1 MKKTMKRISI
11 ILIVLLFTFSLTA
24 CPLFRG
30 ELMEV
35 TVVLI
40 NSTDYELEQVI
51 FQIPQTAGS
60 YSPMYD
66 LVTSDT
72 ESLKPGEEREFTIR
86 MYENDFGNQ
95 GMAIIYIKDD
105 ETRYTY
111 GIITV
116 NGEKQNIFNI
126 TCDNEMNFILTVM
139 E

>member
-30 ELMEV
+30 DLMEV

-51 FQIPQTAGS
+51 FQIPPTRGS

-72 ESLKPGEEREFTIR
+72 ESLKPGEEREVAIR
-86 MYENDFGNQ
+86 IYESDFGNQ

-105 ETRYTY
+105 ETRYT
-111 GIITV
+111 
-116 NGEKQNIFNI
+116 
-126 TCDNEMNFILTVM
+126 
-139 E
+139 